1 MVTVAITRSLAL
13 FPSRKFA
20 VLSGFGPQG
29 KHGPILMEINEQNGR
44 LVIELPAV
52 LDLPVAAELRDL
64 LIDAAARDTSQDVVL
79 NFANLERISTAGI
92 QVILSAASA
101 LRAVARRLV
110 VESLGDTPVS
120 AFRTLGLSAELTQ
133 LLDS

>member
-1 MVTVAITRSLAL
+1 
-13 FPSRKFA
+13 
-20 VLSGFGPQG
+20 
-29 KHGPILMEINEQNGR
+29 MEINEQNGR

-64 LIDAAARDTSQDVVL
+64 LIDAAARDTSQEVVL

-92 QVILSAASA
+92 QVILSASSA

>member
-1 MVTVAITRSLAL
+1 
-13 FPSRKFA
+13 
-20 VLSGFGPQG
+20 
-29 KHGPILMEINEQNGR
+29 MEINEQNGR

-79 NFANLERISTAGI
+79 NLANLERISTAGI
-92 QVILSAASA
+92 QVILAGMPA
-101 LRAVARRLV
+101 LRAAARRLV
-110 VESLGDTPVS
+110 AENVGDATLS
-120 AFRTLGLSAELTQ
+120 AFRTLGISAELTQ